1 MPIPRLDTDSVL
13 LTPVATVELD
23 KDFDSVVQKRHDTWT
38 RWKDRYNQSLQK
50 SPLRHHVK
58 SHHDEHGG
66 NIVDEINRIVSRK

>member
-23 KDFDSVVQKRHDTWT
+23 KEISIAWCRKGMTLGQDGKTGT
-38 RWKDRYNQSLQK
+38 TSLCRK
-50 SPLRHHVK
+50 VRCGIMSNHT
-58 SHHDEHGG
+58 DEHGG